1 MATFYDN
8 INDYFEKN
16 NNIKDIIKK
25 QNIYDLQSQLI
36 KEYDDILEG
45 SDEYFEDKVLCA
57 FNEYMDRHD
66 NADEYDDVCNNIIF
80 IYYNS
85 ITKLKEY
92 YSAILKKERFYLE
105 NHLLI
110 Y

>member
-1 MATFYDN
+1 MTFYDN
-8 INDYFEKN
+8 INEFFEKN
-16 NNIKDIIKK
+16 NIIKNIIDEP
-25 QNIYDLQSQLI
+25 NIYIFQSKI
-36 KEYDDILEG
+36 INEYKNILNG
-45 SDEYFEDKVLCA
+45 TDEYFEDKVLCA

-66 NADEYDDVCNNIIF
+66 NANEYDDVCNNIIF